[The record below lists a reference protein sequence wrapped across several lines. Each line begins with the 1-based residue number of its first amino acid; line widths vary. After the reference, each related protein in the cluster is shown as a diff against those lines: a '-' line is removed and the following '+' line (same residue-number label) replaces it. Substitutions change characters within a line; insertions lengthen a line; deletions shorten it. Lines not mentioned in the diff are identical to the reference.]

1 MGREA
6 HFKHLS
12 ARVQHS
18 LLSSFSAKPKRGA
31 CMLAP
36 STRDT
41 LGALYDKGPCPP
53 PQGPRD
59 TSCRLHSFRFTPSMD
74 TPPPPSDA
82 CRPHHRSTSAP
93 QHAAPRSSAL
103 PASMLGGARQRRA
116 GVGSGGA
123 AGGRRQAQKAKKKK
137 WPAQSTAIYCSQ
149 CGVHSRC
156 SSQVPLALWQLQH
169 LHTPG
174 APIQHCSERSDSVR
188 HARHLQRSLPPPLA
202 EECNIDLRSPH
213 RWTSLSSTPDLE
225 AASTRGHPPDAV
237 APTLMA
243 P

>member
-1 MGREA
+1 MRA
-6 HFKHLS
+6 
-12 ARVQHS
+12 ARTT
-18 LLSSFSAKPKRGA
+18 A
-31 CMLAP
+31 
-36 STRDT
+36 
-41 LGALYDKGPCPP
+41 
-53 PQGPRD
+53 
-59 TSCRLHSFRFTPSMD
+59 
-74 TPPPPSDA
+74 
-82 CRPHHRSTSAP
+82 AP
-93 QHAAPRSSAL
+93 QHLSTQHLAAARCLPRCWAGLGSAG
-103 PASMLGGARQRRA
+103 LGLAQAGQRE
-116 GVGSGGA
+116 
-123 AGGRRQAQKAKKKK
+123 AGGRRKRPKKKK